1 MLMAKAC
8 CACSRHERGV
18 STSYET
24 FDRISLVCVS
34 FAGHSIES
42 PTLAPLLWLK
52 PWVTDVTRAALC
64 VVLLPAVSCVQPLP
78 WENTCA
84 PTSIRIASDIFG
96 FVARNYWSSPSA

>member
-18 STSYET
+18 STSYGT

-34 FAGHSIES
+34 FAGHSTES
-42 PTLAPLLWLK
+42 PTLAPLFWLK
-52 PWVTDVTRAALC
+52 PWVTAVTRAALC
-64 VVLLPAVSCVQPLP
+64 VVLLPAVSCVQPLL

-84 PTSIRIASDIFG
+84 TTSTHIAQLFFG
-96 FVARNYWSSPSA
+96 VCGS